1 MKVLN
6 IDMEKITTMKPL
18 NQNKMSTTFG
28 IPREPINIEL
38 GDKDGVY
45 YYINTEIFEKVFFR
59 SMSRSRWLSDL
70 AKMLPDDTRVY
81 ALDNTQQ
88 GVFTIGDIKNLI
100 KKEQ

>member
-1 MKVLN
+1 M
-6 IDMEKITTMKPL
+6 D
-18 NQNKMSTTFG
+18 
-28 IPREPINIEL
+28 
-38 GDKDGVY
+38 
-45 YYINTEIFEKVFFR
+45 
-59 SMSRSRWLSDL
+59 RSRWLSDL